1 MLRALTLALLALA
14 LAIPGSVAMAQD
26 KDKKKDKPPEVR
38 DPYEARLPPGFFSAG
53 PYVVRALL
61 NGKMVEGRVSVAIEA
76 SSMGVKDLLKTN
88 RQTIDGILYPY
99 VVKLFSEGRPTP
111 TKFEEFK
118 VEALQALQLRFQTQV
133 KSLVIRDV
141 MG

>member
-1 MLRALTLALLALA
+1 MWRAPTLFALALA
-14 LAIPGSVAMAQD
+14 LAVPGPVAMAQE
-26 KDKKKDKPPEVR
+26 KKKEKPPEVR
-38 DPYEARLPPGFFSAG
+38 DPYEAKLPPGFFSAG

-133 KSLVIRDV
+133 KNLVIRDV